1 METKY
6 DILIQNKREVQFK
19 FSINRKNNTISDGK

>member
-19 FSINRKNNTISDGK
+19 FSINRKITIINAC